1 MLEKGPFRDPLAT
14 VSAFGY
20 YTLGLSQTDERETDL
35 TKRKTN
41 KKLKRERGDSGMDNN
56 AQNSQNVQD
65 GFLNNLRK
73 DRVNVTIYLMG
84 GVKLTGKI
92 RSFDK
97 FSLVLESGNLEQL
110 IFKHAI
116 STISVPR
123 GSFHYPRSEG
133 QLHHAQQSGP
143 SAAPPAPAA
152 SPPPPSS
159 PGSGA
164 GSGTGSGTG
173 GGAPSPSS
181 ANS

>member
-1 MLEKGPFRDPLAT
+1 
-14 VSAFGY
+14 
-20 YTLGLSQTDERETDL
+20 
-35 TKRKTN
+35 
-41 KKLKRERGDSGMDNN
+41 MDNN
-56 AQNSQNVQD
+56 TQNSQNVQD

-123 GSFHYPRSEG
+123 GSFH
-133 QLHHAQQSGP
+133 HARAESHQQQQSQQP
-143 SAAPPAPAA
+143 ASPAAPAA
-152 SPPPPSS
+152 PSTPSS
-159 PGSGA
+159 SV
-164 GSGTGSGTG
+164 G
-173 GGAPSPSS
+173 GGSSS
-181 ANS
+181 AISGS

>member
-1 MLEKGPFRDPLAT
+1 
-14 VSAFGY
+14 
-20 YTLGLSQTDERETDL
+20 
-35 TKRKTN
+35 
-41 KKLKRERGDSGMDNN
+41 MDNN
-56 AQNSQNVQD
+56 IQNSQNVQD

-123 GSFHYPRSEG
+123 GSFH
-133 QLHHAQQSGP
+133 HARPESHQQQQP
-143 SAAPPAPAA
+143 QPA
-152 SPPPPSS
+152 SPATPTAPSTPTS
-159 PGSGA
+159 S
-164 GSGTGSGTG
+164 TGSG
-173 GGAPSPSS
+173 SSS
-181 ANS
+181 AIGS

>member
-1 MLEKGPFRDPLAT
+1 
-14 VSAFGY
+14 
-20 YTLGLSQTDERETDL
+20 
-35 TKRKTN
+35 
-41 KKLKRERGDSGMDNN
+41 MDNN
-56 AQNSQNVQD
+56 TQNSQNVQD

-123 GSFHYPRSEG
+123 GSY
-133 QLHHAQQSGP
+133 HHAPRAESRDQQQSSQP
-143 SAAPPAPAA
+143 ASPAPAA
-152 SPPPPSS
+152 PST
-159 PGSGA
+159 PA
-164 GSGTGSGTG
+164 PAVG
-173 GGAPSPSS
+173 GGSTS
-181 ANS
+181 AISGS

>member
-1 MLEKGPFRDPLAT
+1 
-14 VSAFGY
+14 
-20 YTLGLSQTDERETDL
+20 LSRLNKLQ
-35 TKRKTN
+35 TN
-41 KKLKRERGDSGMDNN
+41 KKLKEREAIREMDST

-123 GSFHYPRSEG
+123 GSFH
-133 QLHHAQQSGP
+133 HARPESHQQQSQP
-143 SAAPPAPAA
+143 VTTAP
-152 SPPPPSS
+152 
-159 PGSGA
+159 
-164 GSGTGSGTG
+164 
-173 GGAPSPSS
+173 PSPSTPVIPPGGGSSS
-181 ANS
+181 ASSGS

>member
-1 MLEKGPFRDPLAT
+1 ME
-14 VSAFGY
+14 
-20 YTLGLSQTDERETDL
+20 
-35 TKRKTN
+35 
-41 KKLKRERGDSGMDNN
+41 NN
-56 AQNSQNVQD
+56 IQSSQNVQD

-123 GSFHYPRSEG
+123 GSYHHSPRPESH
-133 QLHHAQQSGP
+133 QQHHSQTTSAVSAPAGSMGSGP
-143 SAAPPAPAA
+143 TVS
-152 SPPPPSS
+152 
-159 PGSGA
+159 
-164 GSGTGSGTG
+164 TV
-173 GGAPSPSS
+173 

>member
-1 MLEKGPFRDPLAT
+1 
-14 VSAFGY
+14 
-20 YTLGLSQTDERETDL
+20 
-35 TKRKTN
+35 
-41 KKLKRERGDSGMDNN
+41 MDNT

-123 GSFHYPRSEG
+123 GSFHHPRSESH
-133 QLHHAQQSGP
+133 QH
-143 SAAPPAPAA
+143 
-152 SPPPPSS
+152 PSS
-159 PGSGA
+159 SQVSSSSGA
-164 GSGTGSGTG
+164 GGAGGAG
-173 GGAPSPSS
+173 GGSSS
-181 ANS
+181 ATSGS